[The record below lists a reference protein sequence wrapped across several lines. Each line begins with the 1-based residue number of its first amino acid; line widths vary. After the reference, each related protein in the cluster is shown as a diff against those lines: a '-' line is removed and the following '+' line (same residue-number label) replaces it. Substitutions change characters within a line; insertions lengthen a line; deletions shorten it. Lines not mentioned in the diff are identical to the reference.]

1 MYAVP
6 YLQLKRHLCPKQK
19 QFLQPRWQRAA
30 VRTPVMIQTLRRRRS
45 QQRLAFLSSLFNVRL
60 TVMNN
65 SKFDEQNCVWNW
77 ARLSW
82 AIKCSGCCRYNA
94 KRHFHSAI
102 GTGPCK
108 NKFLVQHPLCFIS
121 TSRPCFYPKT
131 ARAYFLCKDRFTY
144 SCYCKFDLYICVCW
158 CKKMIFSFVFLAA
171 VMVSKWRGGRMMSGE
186 EEW

>member
-6 YLQLKRHLCPKQK
+6 YLQLKRQLCPKQK
-19 QFLQPRWQRAA
+19 QFLQPRRQRAA

-65 SKFDEQNCVWNW
+65 SKFDQQNCVWNW

-82 AIKCSGCCRYNA
+82 AIKCPGCCRYNA
-94 KRHFHSAI
+94 KRHFRSAI

-108 NKFLVQHPLCFIS
+108 NKFLVQHPLSVWQLVVRHDSFGSLFPTKLLPWGYYHWFSQAYQTDSSWWWNWLGGICDVHCFS
-121 TSRPCFYPKT
+121 
-131 ARAYFLCKDRFTY
+131 L
-144 SCYCKFDLYICVCW
+144 L
-158 CKKMIFSFVFLAA
+158 
-171 VMVSKWRGGRMMSGE
+171 WRLS
-186 EEW
+186 